1 MTVEDDPSRGY
12 CYPSMFF
19 TKDDALLLAYCRGGR
34 ECSNCLCR
42 LGIMKIA
49 FAEI

>member
-1 MTVEDDPSRGY
+1 MKQTRRPLEVERDNA
-12 CYPSMFF
+12 M
-19 TKDDALLLAYCRGGR
+19 LLAYCRGGR

-49 FAEI
+49 LSEI